1 MFMLA
6 FSALCEAIGWL
17 QEWFLRIIKKLKIAI
32 IDGTAWIQQYCQIRE
47 RERERDHGADF
58 QVQIIDGIDTGRDQS
73 HESHEAMTG

>member
-1 MFMLA
+1 MERRG
-6 FSALCEAIGWL
+6 FSNIV
-17 QEWFLRIIKKLKIAI
+17 RS
-32 IDGTAWIQQYCQIRE
+32 E

>member
-1 MFMLA
+1 VD
-6 FSALCEAIGWL
+6 SAILSDPRER
-17 QEWFLRIIKKLKIAI
+17 E
-32 IDGTAWIQQYCQIRE
+32 RE